1 MAHFIRPGR
10 SVPGILLTVLT
21 LLGAG
26 FLLYSL
32 ASTEMIPLRFLVPA
46 AIGSAAAAVLTF
58 FLTRSPAKKI
68 RFILGILWTV
78 LFLAAA
84 FPAGYLVQD
93 AHKAIRTVTSPKE
106 EVSNLSFYV
115 KTGDAAWSLA
125 DAASYTFGILKVQD
139 RDSTDAALSRTADE
153 HGISLATAEYD
164 GIAQLADA
172 LRSGEVG
179 GILLNQAYLGLYE
192 ELAGYEEFPGEIRA
206 LATESLS
213 HNVGSDASVS
223 ETSPESEDPAEAS
236 EDTMDVITLY
246 ISGSDTRESTLP
258 ERTRSDVNIIASINP
273 ETHKILLLS
282 TPRDYYVPLSIS
294 GGVPDKL
301 THAGIYGVDVS
312 MDTLEMLYGID
323 IPYYFRVNFTGFVD
337 IIDAL
342 GGIEV
347 QSDYT
352 FDAGGY
358 HFAQGAN
365 QLGGDAALAF
375 CRERYSFAEGDR
387 QRGKNQMAVIRAA
400 IQKAA
405 SPAILSEYSSIL
417 DSVQNNM
424 ETNVPY
430 PLIAGLIREQLE
442 NGASWS
448 ITTYSVDGTGDTQV
462 PYSMSSSV
470 YVMVPDTAT
479 VDHAKELLAE
489 VASAS

>member
-1 MAHFIRPGR
+1 MPHLHRPGK

-21 LLGAG
+21 LLGAV

-32 ASTEMIPLRFLVPA
+32 ASTEMIPLRFLVLAGA
-46 AIGSAAAAVLTF
+46 AALAAAALTF
-58 FLTRSPAKKI
+58 FLTRSPAKKG

-84 FPAGYLVQD
+84 FPAGFLVHD
-93 AHKAIRTVTSPKE
+93 AHEAIRTVANPKK
-106 EVSNLSFYV
+106 EVSNVSFYV
-115 KTGDAAWSLA
+115 KTGDTAWSLA
-125 DAASYTFGILKVQD
+125 DAASYTFGILNVQD
-139 RDSTDAALSRTADE
+139 RESTDAALSRLSRE
-153 HGISLATAEYD
+153 QGITLVTAEYD
-164 GIAQLADA
+164 GITQLADS
-172 LRSGEVG
+172 LRSGEMG

-192 ELAGYEEFPGEIRA
+192 ELAGYETFPSEIRA

-213 HNVGSDASVS
+213 HNVIPDTAD
-223 ETSPESEDPAEAS
+223 PEAEKS
-236 EDTMDVITLY
+236 EDTAGYTDVINLY
-246 ISGSDTRESTLP
+246 ISGSDTREDTLP
-258 ERTRSDVNIIASINP
+258 GRTRSDVNIIASINP
-273 ETHKILLLS
+273 KMHKILLLS

-347 QSDYT
+347 QSDYE
-352 FDAGGY
+352 FDAGEY
-358 HFAQGAN
+358 YFSQGTN
-365 QLGGDAALAF
+365 QLSGDAALAF
-375 CRERYSFAEGDR
+375 CRERYSFPEGDR
-387 QRGKNQMAVIRAA
+387 QRGKNQMAVIHAV

-405 SPAILSEYSSIL
+405 SPAILSEYGNIL
-417 DSVQNNM
+417 DSVQDYM

-430 PLIAGLIREQLE
+430 PLIAGLIRDQLE
-442 NGASWS
+442 SGASWDV
-448 ITTYSVDGTGDTQV
+448 TTYSVDGTGDTQI

-470 YVMVPDTAT
+470 YVMIPDTAT
-479 VDHAKELLAE
+479 VEHAKELLAQTAD
-489 VASAS
+489 VS

>member
-1 MAHFIRPGR
+1 MPHLHRPGK

-21 LLGAG
+21 LLGAV

-32 ASTEMIPLRFLVPA
+32 ASTGMIPLRFLALAGA
-46 AIGSAAAAVLTF
+46 AALAAAALTF
-58 FLTRSPAKKI
+58 FLTRSPAKKG

-84 FPAGYLVQD
+84 FPAGFLVHD
-93 AHKAIRTVTSPKE
+93 AHEAIRTVANPKK
-106 EVSNLSFYV
+106 EVSNVSFYV
-115 KTGDAAWSLA
+115 KTGDTAWSLA

-139 RDSTDAALSRTADE
+139 RESTDAALSRISSE
-153 HGISLATAEYD
+153 QGITLVTAEYD
-164 GIAQLADA
+164 GITQLADS

-192 ELAGYEEFPGEIRA
+192 ELTGYETFPSEIRA

-213 HNVGSDASVS
+213 HNVIPDTAD
-223 ETSPESEDPAEAS
+223 PEAEKS
-236 EDTMDVITLY
+236 EDTAGYTYVINLY
-246 ISGSDTRESTLP
+246 ISGSDTREDTLP
-258 ERTRSDVNIIASINP
+258 GRTRSDVNIIASINP
-273 ETHKILLLS
+273 KMHKILLLS

-342 GGIEV
+342 GEIEV
-347 QSDYT
+347 QSDYE

-358 HFAQGAN
+358 HFSQGTN
-365 QLGGDAALAF
+365 QLSGDAALAF
-375 CRERYSFAEGDR
+375 CRERYSFPEGDR
-387 QRGKNQMAVIRAA
+387 QRGKNQMAVIRAV

-405 SPAILSEYSSIL
+405 SPAILSEYGNIL
-417 DSVQNNM
+417 DSVQDHM

-430 PLIAGLIREQLE
+430 PLIAGLIRDQLE
-442 NGASWS
+442 SGASWDV
-448 ITTYSVDGTGDTQV
+448 TAYSVDGTGDTQI

-479 VDHAKELLAE
+479 VEHAKELLAQTAD
-489 VASAS
+489 AS

>member
-1 MAHFIRPGR
+1 MPHLHRPGK

-21 LLGAG
+21 LLGAV

-32 ASTEMIPLRFLVPA
+32 SSTEMIPLRFLALAGA
-46 AIGSAAAAVLTF
+46 AALAAAALTF
-58 FLTRSPAKKI
+58 FLTHSPAKKV

-84 FPAGYLVQD
+84 FPAGILVQD
-93 AHKAIRTVTSPKE
+93 AHEAIRTVTNPKK

-115 KTGDAAWSLA
+115 KTGDTAWSLA

-139 RDSTDAALSRTADE
+139 RESTDAALSRTVSE
-153 HGISLATAEYD
+153 QGITLVTAEYD
-164 GIAQLADA
+164 GITQLADA
-172 LRSGEVG
+172 LRAGDIG
-179 GILLNQAYLGLYE
+179 GILLNQAYLSLYG
-192 ELAGYEEFPGEIRA
+192 ELAGYEDFPSEIRA

-213 HNVGSDASVS
+213 HNAIPGTAD
-223 ETSPESEDPAEAS
+223 PESEKSA
-236 EDTMDVITLY
+236 DTADYSDVINLY
-246 ISGSDTRESTLP
+246 ISGSDTREDTLP
-258 ERTRSDVNIIASINP
+258 GRTRSDVNIIASINP

-312 MDTLEMLYGID
+312 METLEMLYGID

-347 QSDYT
+347 QSDYA

-358 HFAQGAN
+358 HFSQGAN
-365 QLGGDAALAF
+365 QLGGDEALAF

-387 QRGKNQMAVIRAA
+387 QRGKNQMAVIRAV

-405 SPAILSEYSSIL
+405 SPAILSEYGNIL
-417 DSVQNNM
+417 DSVQDYM

-430 PLIAGLIREQLE
+430 PLIAGLIRDQLE
-442 NGASWS
+442 SGASWDV
-448 ITTYSVDGTGDTQV
+448 TTYSVDGTGDTQI

-479 VDHAKELLAE
+479 VDQAKALLAE
-489 VASAS
+489 IASAS

>member
-1 MAHFIRPGR
+1 MPHLHRPGK
-10 SVPGILLTVLT
+10 SVPGTLLTVLT
-21 LLGAG
+21 LLGAV

-32 ASTEMIPLRFLVPA
+32 SSTEMIPLRFLALAGA
-46 AIGSAAAAVLTF
+46 AALAAAALTF
-58 FLTRSPAKKI
+58 FLTRSPAKKV

-84 FPAGYLVQD
+84 FPAGILVQD
-93 AHKAIRTVTSPKE
+93 AHEAIRTVTNPKK

-115 KTGDAAWSLA
+115 KTGDTAWSLA
-125 DAASYTFGILKVQD
+125 DAASYTFGILKLQD
-139 RDSTDAALSRTADE
+139 RESTDAALSRTVSE
-153 HGISLATAEYD
+153 QGITLVTAEYD
-164 GIAQLADA
+164 GITQLADA
-172 LRSGEVG
+172 LRSGDIG
-179 GILLNQAYLGLYE
+179 GILLNQAYLSLYG
-192 ELAGYEEFPGEIRA
+192 ELSGYEDFPSEIRA

-213 HNVGSDASVS
+213 HNAIPDTADPKS
-223 ETSPESEDPAEAS
+223 EKS
-236 EDTMDVITLY
+236 EDTADYSDVINLY
-246 ISGSDTRESTLP
+246 ISGSDTREDTLP
-258 ERTRSDVNIIASINP
+258 GRTRSDVNIIASIHP
-273 ETHKILLLS
+273 KTHKILLLS

-312 MDTLEMLYGID
+312 METLEMLYGID

-347 QSDYT
+347 QSDYA

-358 HFAQGAN
+358 HFSQGAN
-365 QLGGDAALAF
+365 QLGGDEALAF

-387 QRGKNQMAVIRAA
+387 QRGKNQMAVIRAV

-405 SPAILSEYSSIL
+405 SPAILSEYGNIL
-417 DSVQNNM
+417 DSVQDHM

-430 PLIAGLIREQLE
+430 PLIAGLIRDQLE
-442 NGASWS
+442 SGASWDV
-448 ITTYSVDGTGDTQV
+448 TTYSVDGTGDTQI

-489 VASAS
+489 IASAS

>member
-1 MAHFIRPGR
+1 MSQFTRPSK
-10 SVPGILLTVLT
+10 SVFSIGLTVLT
-21 LLGAG
+21 LLGES
-26 FLLYSL
+26 FFLYSL
-32 ASTEMIPLRFLVPA
+32 FSTEMIPLLFLAPA
-46 AIGSAAAAVLTF
+46 AIGAAAAAGLTF
-58 FLTRSPAKKI
+58 FLTRIPTKKI
-68 RFILGILWTV
+68 RFMFGILWTIFV
-78 LFLAAA
+78 LAAA
-84 FPAGYLVQD
+84 VPAGYLIQD
-93 AHKAIRTVTSPKE
+93 AHRTLRTVTTPKE

-139 RDSTDAALSRTADE
+139 RESTDAALSRTADE
-153 HGISLATAEYD
+153 QGISLATAEYD

-179 GILLNQAYLGLYE
+179 GLLLNQAYLGLYE
-192 ELAGYEEFPGEIRA
+192 ELAGYEEFPGEIRT

-213 HNVGSDASVS
+213 YNVGSDTSVPESSSESEVS
-223 ETSPESEDPAEAS
+223 EENA
-236 EDTMDVITLY
+236 DVITLY

-258 ERTRSDVNIIASINP
+258 ERTRSDVNILVSINP
-273 ETHKILLLS
+273 KTHKILLLS

-347 QSDYT
+347 QSDYA

-358 HFAQGAN
+358 HFVQGSN

-405 SPAILSEYSSIL
+405 SPAILSEYGSIL
-417 DSVQNNM
+417 DNVQNNM

-442 NGASWS
+442 SGATWS

-479 VDHAKELLAE
+479 VDHAKELLE
-489 VASAS
+489 EITSAS

>member
-1 MAHFIRPGR
+1 
-10 SVPGILLTVLT
+10 
-21 LLGAG
+21 
-26 FLLYSL
+26 
-32 ASTEMIPLRFLVPA
+32 
-46 AIGSAAAAVLTF
+46 
-58 FLTRSPAKKI
+58 
-68 RFILGILWTV
+68 
-78 LFLAAA
+78 
-84 FPAGYLVQD
+84 
-93 AHKAIRTVTSPKE
+93 
-106 EVSNLSFYV
+106 
-115 KTGDAAWSLA
+115 
-125 DAASYTFGILKVQD
+125 
-139 RDSTDAALSRTADE
+139 
-153 HGISLATAEYD
+153 
-164 GIAQLADA
+164 
-172 LRSGEVG
+172 
-179 GILLNQAYLGLYE
+179 
-192 ELAGYEEFPGEIRA
+192 
-206 LATESLS
+206 
-213 HNVGSDASVS
+213 
-223 ETSPESEDPAEAS
+223 
-236 EDTMDVITLY
+236 MDVITLY

>member
-1 MAHFIRPGR
+1 MSHFNRPGK

-26 FLLYSL
+26 FPLYSL
-32 ASTEMIPLRFLVPA
+32 ASTEMVPMRFLIPA
-46 AIGSAAAAVLTF
+46 VIGVAAAAALTF

-84 FPAGYLVQD
+84 VPAGYLVQD
-93 AHKAIRTVTSPKE
+93 AHRAIRTVTSPKE

-139 RDSTDAALSRTADE
+139 RESTDAALSRAADE
-153 HGISLATAEYD
+153 QDISLITAEYD

-192 ELAGYEEFPGEIRA
+192 ELTGYENFPGEIRA
-206 LATESLS
+206 LATECLS
-213 HNVGSDASVS
+213 HNVGSDTSVPEASS
-223 ETSPESEDPAEAS
+223 ESEDPAEN
-236 EDTMDVITLY
+236 TDVVTLY

-273 ETHKILLLS
+273 KTHKILLLS

-294 GGVPDKL
+294 GGMRDKL

-312 MDTLEMLYGID
+312 MDTLEMLYDIN

-347 QSDYT
+347 QSDYA

-358 HFAQGAN
+358 HFSQGAN
-365 QLGGDAALAF
+365 QLDGDAALAF

-405 SPAILSEYSSIL
+405 SPAILSEYGSIL
-417 DSVQNNM
+417 DSVQDSM
-424 ETNVPY
+424 GTNVPY
-430 PLIAGLIREQLE
+430 PLIAGLIRDQLDS
-442 NGASWS
+442 GASWS
-448 ITTYSVDGTGDTQV
+448 IMTYSVDGTGDTQI